1 MSTHSA
7 QTYHKSSTKK
17 PLRAAKARLIV
28 VAALVGVL
36 AAAAPVPA
44 QAHSRL
50 DSGSFSF
57 NFSFGIGGTQSAPDR
72 FRVGCMSIWIIKDN
86 MRSQGY
92 RDVQYLGEWRFNR
105 PEFSGIWNGWRY
117 TMEIDRCTGQASN
130 VQRVGRASRW
140 PNSPFS
146 NSFFE
151 WFQLNRQ
158 RH

>member
-1 MSTHSA
+1 MSINSA

-17 PLRAAKARLIV
+17 PLRAAKARLIAV
-28 VAALVGVL
+28 MALVGVL
-36 AAAAPVPA
+36 AGAVPA

-57 NFSFGIGGTQSAPDR
+57 NFSFGIGGTHTQPNFSR
-72 FRVGCMSIWIIKDN
+72 TGCMSIWTIKDN

-117 TMEIDRCTGQASN
+117 TMEVDRCTGQARN

-140 PNSPFS
+140 PSSPFS

-151 WFQLNRQ
+151 WFELNRQ
-158 RH
+158 SH